1 MHKSLG
7 NQDMELPLKIRSV
20 AGMTDDMFFDLC
32 QANSQLLMER
42 DKHGNIIVMAPTG
55 SDTGNYNFELGFQ
68 LGLWNRETGLGYVFD
83 SSAGFT
89 LPDSA
94 VRSPDVSWIVK
105 DRWEALT
112 DTERSRF
119 APICPDLVVEVR
131 SASDSLPDLQRKMEA
146 YRANGARLGWLI
158 DRENKQV
165 FVYRADGSIE
175 IKKGTSLQISG
186 EEVLPGLTVE
196 VGF

>member
-1 MHKSLG
+1 
-7 NQDMELPLKIRSV
+7 MELPLKIRSV